1 MLRVLPMDHLK
12 DASITG
18 MSSTFWTLPNTAMR
32 SLAQSL
38 RLSLQRGVVAGCLV
52 RDATMSVPSQPMCNP
67 TMLCLSKNFHVYSGN
82 DYNEDGYPRNVHMQV
97 DTEKPVWIILPNSK
111 PEFFNWKVFIR
122 PFIKHENLGRLVARF
137 WLALA
142 VSSVGTAPTF
152 AADLQLNIDNVPTA
166 PSRMF
171 VALYD
176 SAESMKEN
184 KPSMSKIVD
193 VTSNQ
198 TIVVFPALDAGTYA
212 FVAFADE
219 NSNGKLDTNFIGIP
233 TERYGFSNNAMGL
246 MGPPSFDAASVRVE
260 NERKTIAIKLR

>member
-1 MLRVLPMDHLK
+1 
-12 DASITG
+12 
-18 MSSTFWTLPNTAMR
+18 
-32 SLAQSL
+32 
-38 RLSLQRGVVAGCLV
+38 
-52 RDATMSVPSQPMCNP
+52 
-67 TMLCLSKNFHVYSGN
+67 
-82 DYNEDGYPRNVHMQV
+82 MQV
-97 DTEKPVWIILPNSK
+97 DTEKTVRMILPHSTSG
-111 PEFFNWKVFIR
+111 FLNWKAFVG
-122 PFIKHENLGRLVARF
+122 PFIDRERNRRRRVARF
-137 WLALA
+137 GLALA
-142 VSSVGTAPTF
+142 VSGLGIAPAF
-152 AADLQLNIDNVPTA
+152 AADLQLNIDNVPTV

-193 VTSNQ
+193 VTGNQ
-198 TIVVFPALDAGTYA
+198 TTVVFPGLEAGTYA